1 MIYGLLLVF
10 FRPHTLQTHYNKA
23 IVKAKLT
30 IKLLLWISAL
40 VFFRAKMT
48 LFNGIREKCW
58 TKGVGKVRGRIWIY
72 GKFMFPSD
80 FPLLFT
86 ILSGTQIPL
95 QRPKINFFV
104 ISYLNLRITITFYGP
119 KIVLTST
126 SMKIKSTVSSKVWK
140 SRQSVVGTSR
150 IRIKTWPALQ
160 NFCWVCLHFS
170 NLVCSRS

>member
-1 MIYGLLLVF
+1 MIITQEILKNYDVSYWYAELLRNSHSSMIYGLLLVF

-95 QRPKINFFV
+95 QRPKINFSITM
-104 ISYLNLRITITFYGP
+104 ISSFRTWTCELQLLFTVQKLFLPQLR
-119 KIVLTST
+119 
-126 SMKIKSTVSSKVWK
+126 WK
-140 SRQSVVGTSR
+140 SNQLFLQKYGKVV
-150 IRIKTWPALQ
+150 K
-160 NFCWVCLHFS
+160 V
-170 NLVCSRS
+170 

>member
-1 MIYGLLLVF
+1 M
-10 FRPHTLQTHYNKA
+10 QTHYNKA

-58 TKGVGKVRGRIWIY
+58 TKGVGKVKGRIWIY

-95 QRPKINFFV
+95 QRPKINFSV
-104 ISYLNLRITITFYGP
+104 TMISSFRTWTCELQLLFTVQKLFLPQLR
-119 KIVLTST
+119 
-126 SMKIKSTVSSKVWK
+126 WK
-140 SRQSVVGTSR
+140 SNQLFLQKYGKVV
-150 IRIKTWPALQ
+150 K
-160 NFCWVCLHFS
+160 V
-170 NLVCSRS
+170 